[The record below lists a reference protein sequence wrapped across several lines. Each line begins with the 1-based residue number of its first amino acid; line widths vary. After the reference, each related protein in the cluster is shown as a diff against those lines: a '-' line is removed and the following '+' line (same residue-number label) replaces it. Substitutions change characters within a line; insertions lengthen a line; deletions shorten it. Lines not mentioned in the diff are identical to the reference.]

1 MLFVCVCVFSIFP
14 LLSLSSNRFI
24 LHFLNIE
31 SMQIKATFSEDGK
44 YVISGS
50 ETGGVYIWNRHPV
63 GLAAEKRLKGVCI
76 TVCFVLFYFI
86 FFIIIFFI
94 SCIITKYLF

>member
-1 MLFVCVCVFSIFP
+1 MFACLCLFFFFF
-14 LLSLSSNRFI
+14 LSFFLSSFLFRVIDLYFI
-24 LHFLNIE
+24 FNIE

-76 TVCFVLFYFI
+76 TVCFVLFPV
-86 FFIIIFFI
+86 
-94 SCIITKYLF
+94 L

>member
-1 MLFVCVCVFSIFP
+1 
-14 LLSLSSNRFI
+14 
-24 LHFLNIE
+24 
-31 SMQIKATFSEDGK
+31 MQIKATFSEDGK

-76 TVCFVLFYFI
+76 TVCFVLFCFVLFYFLYHNKI
-86 FFIIIFFI
+86 FIL
-94 SCIITKYLF
+94 KN